1 MTNLREISVSSLVNA
16 MFAVARTKYHNLHVA
31 WTDISSRLAGR
42 RSLPIAM
49 INLQRQGDL
58 DLLLRCIEDESEANK
73 VAEAADQLGANFIF
87 HYQVMLSES
96 WVVGCYEILRAFRQ
110 RDDESNLGSDAVSAL
125 SSFKTLL
132 ADLELLRMPIAK
144 YEIAKDKCMKQPL
157 NLITRPRSDGTTDN
171 HVYDKNDPSRSHPM
185 QTGISDRGSMMWL
198 AIEHSVPR
206 QYWIERRGLADR
218 LLALGGEVV
227 PAGILEAERAA
238 ASNQSV

>member
-1 MTNLREISVSSLVNA
+1 
-16 MFAVARTKYHNLHVA
+16 
-31 WTDISSRLAGR
+31 
-42 RSLPIAM
+42 
-49 INLQRQGDL
+49 
-58 DLLLRCIEDESEANK
+58 
-73 VAEAADQLGANFIF
+73 
-87 HYQVMLSES
+87 
-96 WVVGCYEILRAFRQ
+96 
-110 RDDESNLGSDAVSAL
+110 L
-125 SSFKTLL
+125 SSFKTPL

-144 YEIAKDKCMKQPL
+144 YEIAKDKSMKRPL